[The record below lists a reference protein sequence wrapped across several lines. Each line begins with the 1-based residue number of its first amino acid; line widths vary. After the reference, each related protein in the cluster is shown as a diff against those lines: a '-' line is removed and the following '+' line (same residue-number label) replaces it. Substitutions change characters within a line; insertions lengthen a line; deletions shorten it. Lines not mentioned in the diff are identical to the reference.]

1 MIEDAATAREL
12 RGLLAGDVI
21 DVAGRLLGW
30 RLMTEF
36 GGRTTEIVIN
46 EVEAYGGTEDSASHA
61 YRGRTARSGSMFREP
76 GTLYVYRS
84 YGVHWCAN
92 IVTGPEGE
100 ASAAL
105 LRGGAPTVG
114 VAVMERRRGRSDHL
128 SDGPGKVCAALGITG
143 DQDGTSAIDGPVR
156 LIRGVLPEGTVI
168 DSGPRVGITTAVDRP
183 WRFVARVVGG
193 SSLTCT

>member
-1 MIEDAATAREL
+1 M
-12 RGLLAGDVI
+12 LAGDVI
-21 DVAGRLLGW
+21 DVGERLLGW

-36 GGRTTEIVIN
+36 GARTTEIVIN

-61 YRGRTARSGSMFREP
+61 YRGRTVRNGSMFREP

-100 ASAAL
+100 ASAVL

-143 DQDGTSAIDGPVR
+143 DHDGTSVIDGPVR
-156 LIRGVLPEGTVI
+156 LIRGVLPGGTAI

>member
-1 MIEDAATAREL
+1 
-12 RGLLAGDVI
+12 LLGGDVV
-21 DVAGRLLGW
+21 DVAGQLLGW

-61 YRGRTARSGSMFREP
+61 YRGRTARNASMFREP

-100 ASAAL
+100 ASAVL

-114 VAVMERRRGRSDHL
+114 VGAMERRRGRSDHL

-143 DQDGTSAIDGPVR
+143 DHDGTSVIDGPVR
-156 LIRGVLPEGTVI
+156 LIRGVPPEGTTI
-168 DSGPRVGITTAVDRP
+168 DSGPRVGITTAINRP

-193 SSLTCT
+193 SSLICT

>member
-1 MIEDAATAREL
+1 M
-12 RGLLAGDVI
+12 LAGDVV
-21 DVAGRLLGW
+21 DVAGELLGW
-30 RLMTEF
+30 RLVTEF
-36 GGRTTEIVIN
+36 GGTTTEIVIC

-61 YRGRTARSGSMFREP
+61 YRGRTVRNGSMFREP

-100 ASAAL
+100 ASAVL

-114 VAVMERRRGRSDHL
+114 VEVMERRRGRSDHL

-143 DQDGTSAIDGPVR
+143 DHDGTSVIDGPVR
-156 LIRGVLPEGTVI
+156 LIRGVLPEGAAI

>member
-1 MIEDAATAREL
+1 
-12 RGLLAGDVI
+12 
-21 DVAGRLLGW
+21 
-30 RLMTEF
+30 MTEF

-100 ASAAL
+100 ASAVL

>member
-1 MIEDAATAREL
+1 M
-12 RGLLAGDVI
+12 LAGDVV
-21 DVAGRLLGW
+21 DVAGELLGW
-30 RLMTEF
+30 RLVTEF
-36 GGRTTEIVIN
+36 GGTTTEIVIC

-61 YRGRTARSGSMFREP
+61 YRGRTVRNGSMFREP
-76 GTLYVYRS
+76 GTLYVYQS

-100 ASAAL
+100 ASAVL

-114 VAVMERRRGRSDHL
+114 VEVMERRRGRSDHL
-128 SDGPGKVCAALGITG
+128 SDGPGKVCAALGING
-143 DQDGTSAIDGPVR
+143 DHDGTSVIDGPVR
-156 LIRGVLPEGTVI
+156 LIRGVLPEGAAI